1 MKEEEY
7 IIYILQHSSDFLR
20 KMMLF
25 KSIEFLS
32 YSSLPSL
39 QTSCASK
46 QKLHLT
52 RPRDQVTSNTDI
64 KHKPSLSSAEILP
77 TFFGVSHPETLQHPS
92 TLCSQGAKVI
102 KGVLLC
108 CNSVQLEL
116 LKCSYCFS

>member
-7 IIYILQHSSDFLR
+7 IIYILQHSYDFLR

-25 KSIEFLS
+25 KPIEFLS

-52 RPRDQVTSNTDI
+52 RPRDQVTSNTGI
-64 KHKPSLSSAEILP
+64 THKPSLSSVEILP

-108 CNSVQLEL
+108 CDSVQLEL
-116 LKCSYCFS
+116 VKFSYYFS